1 MALLTIRNLAL
12 YDFIKTLIDIN
23 EKKGKTM
30 KFFTSVCASLLL
42 ILSTVT
48 SVAHAHNCYGSYEN
62 TPNQATDDSRQ
73 HTEKP
78 DATKREGNKVQD

>member
-1 MALLTIRNLAL
+1 
-12 YDFIKTLIDIN
+12 
-23 EKKGKTM
+23 M

-42 ILSTVT
+42 ILSAVT

-78 DATKREGNKVQD
+78 DVTKREGNEVQD